1 MPSWKPSRAPS
12 EAEWQTDDSMAMNK
26 DEALRLLAESRAKID
41 ELDRQLVELLNRR
54 TRIVEDIGRAK
65 EASGLPIYEPNRE
78 EDVYRNVFSHN
89 QGPLTAEA
97 LRGIYERIIDEMRS
111 LQRIRLAKRSQGDA

>member
-1 MPSWKPSRAPS
+1 M
-12 EAEWQTDDSMAMNK
+12 TK
-26 DEALRLLAESRAKID
+26 DEAARLLQESRARID

-65 EASGLPIYEPNRE
+65 EAAGLPVYEPNRE
-78 EDVYRNVFSHN
+78 EDVFRNVFSHN

-97 LRGIYERIIDEMRS
+97 LRGIYERIMDEMRS
-111 LQRIRLAKRSQGDA
+111 LQRIRLAKNSGGDS

>member
-1 MPSWKPSRAPS
+1 MTR
-12 EAEWQTDDSMAMNK
+12 
-26 DEALRLLAESRAKID
+26 DEAVRLLAESRAKID

-65 EASGLPIYEPNRE
+65 EVSGLPIYEPNRE
-78 EDVYRNVFSHN
+78 DDVYRNVQSHN

-111 LQRIRLAKRSQGDA
+111 LQRIRLAKKSQGGD

>member
-1 MPSWKPSRAPS
+1 
-12 EAEWQTDDSMAMNK
+12 MAMNK

-65 EASGLPIYEPNRE
+65 EAPASPFTNPVARTTCIATC
-78 EDVYRNVFSHN
+78 F
-89 QGPLTAEA
+89 LTIKD
-97 LRGIYERIIDEMRS
+97 L
-111 LQRIRLAKRSQGDA
+111 

>member
-1 MPSWKPSRAPS
+1 M
-12 EAEWQTDDSMAMNK
+12 TDQD
-26 DEALRLLAESRAKID
+26 ALRLLKESRGKID
-41 ELDRQLVELLNRR
+41 DIDRQLVELLNRR

-65 EASGLPIYEPNRE
+65 EAAGLPVYEPNRE

-89 QGPLTAEA
+89 QGPLTCEA

-111 LQRIRLAKRSQGDA
+111 LQRMRLAQNSSGGSGGDA

>member
-1 MPSWKPSRAPS
+1 MTR
-12 EAEWQTDDSMAMNK
+12 
-26 DEALRLLAESRAKID
+26 DEAQRLLKESRTKID
-41 ELDRQLVELLNRR
+41 ALDRQLVELLNRR

-78 EDVYRNVFSHN
+78 DDVYRNVQSHN
-89 QGPLTAEA
+89 QGPLGAEA

-111 LQRIRLAKRSQGDA
+111 LQKIRLAKRSQGDA